1 MNKNISTLLLLIGII
16 FLTFFVFRI
25 MSTKEGM
32 TNAGENNNFSSSN
45 GVAGG
50 SANYSANIK
59 ANVIKMQDTLL
70 ISKYR
75 TDYENTILNLDDLVN
90 NLMLTTVLN
99 IDQENPQIGLEK
111 LVKLS
116 ESKLALNNVMKFVDS
131 K

>member
-32 TNAGENNNFSSSN
+32 TNGGENNSFSSSN